1 MKLYR
6 DRQQLVRPFF
16 LGFSFSYISIDNIVT
31 GPLRR
36 YLIEFLKIDAFG
48 TNMREEWLYY
58 FILFLGVTQ
67 LYIALQSL
75 FLPVIEIVED
85 KIVLRTRDQY
95 LAVVKS
101 LNEISDLKI
110 DGDEWT
116 FVSSDKSY
124 VVITESLLE
133 SDLNQVK
140 NLIESS
146 RKID

>member
-1 MKLYR
+1 MKIYR
-6 DRQQLVRPFF
+6 DRQQLIRPFF
-16 LGFSFSYISIDNIVT
+16 LGVSFSYISIDNIVT
-31 GPLRR
+31 GPLRK
-36 YLIEFLKIDAFG
+36 YLIEFLKIDEFG
-48 TNMREEWLYY
+48 SNMREEWLYY

-75 FLPVIEIVED
+75 FLPVIEIVGD
-85 KIVLRTRDQY
+85 KVVLRTRDQY

-116 FVSSDKSY
+116 FVTSDKSY
-124 VVITESLLE
+124 AVITESLLE
-133 SDLNQVK
+133 SDLSQVK
-140 NLIESS
+140 EMIDSS

>member
-16 LGFSFSYISIDNIVT
+16 LGFSLSYISIDNIVT

-85 KIVLRTRDQY
+85 KIMLRTRDQY
-95 LAVVKS
+95 FVVIKN
-101 LNEISDLKI
+101 LNEVIDLKI
-110 DGDEWT
+110 ENDEWI
-116 FVSSDKSY
+116 FVINDKSY
-124 VVITESLLE
+124 VVITESLPENEL
-133 SDLNQVK
+133 SQVQE
-140 NLIESS
+140 LIKSS

>member
-1 MKLYR
+1 MKIYR
-6 DRQQLVRPFF
+6 DRQQLIRPFF
-16 LGFSFSYISIDNIVT
+16 LGVSFSYISIDNIVT
-31 GPLRR
+31 GPLRK
-36 YLIEFLKIDAFG
+36 YLIEFLKIDEFG
-48 TNMREEWLYY
+48 SNMREEWLYY

-101 LNEISDLKI
+101 VNEISDLKI

-116 FVSSDKSY
+116 FVTSDKSY

-140 NLIESS
+140 ELIESS